1 MITKIKGTYD
11 ILPSESRK
19 WQELEEVIFQVSRL
33 YNFKEIRT
41 PIFEASELFH
51 RGVGETT
58 DIVKKETYDFS
69 DRGDRM
75 VTLRPEGTASVVR
88 SVVEN
93 KLYADP
99 NLPLKLYYVGP
110 MFRYERPQK
119 GRQRQFHQFG
129 AEAMGSFSPAVDA
142 EMIAY
147 ATTLLAALRLPKV
160 RVKVNSLGDSASKAQ
175 YREKL
180 VEYLKPRI
188 SGLCEDCQA
197 RFLDN
202 PLRVLDCKVDK
213 DSPILAEAPKPL
225 DSLTPEAKAHFDAVV
240 AHLKNMHLDFVV
252 DKSLVRGLDYY
263 THTVFELEADL
274 PTLGAQATIGGGGRY
289 NDLVETLDGPAFPS
303 VGFAFGLERLLLAL
317 ESLEKAEPEER
328 VHAFL
333 ISLGEAAKA
342 KASEI
347 LLSLRHGGLIC
358 EADFMDRPLK
368 GQFKQAE
375 RVKAMY
381 LLIQGDEEIAKGVI
395 NVKNAET
402 GVQETVE
409 LGQLYQYL
417 VQGIQSHAHHCGGEC
432 ESCNEDC

>member
-1 MITKIKGTYD
+1 
-11 ILPSESRK
+11 
-19 WQELEEVIFQVSRL
+19 
-33 YNFKEIRT
+33 
-41 PIFEASELFH
+41 
-51 RGVGETT
+51 
-58 DIVKKETYDFS
+58 
-69 DRGDRM
+69 
-75 VTLRPEGTASVVR
+75 
-88 SVVEN
+88 
-93 KLYADP
+93 
-99 NLPLKLYYVGP
+99 
-110 MFRYERPQK
+110 
-119 GRQRQFHQFG
+119 
-129 AEAMGSFSPAVDA
+129 
-142 EMIAY
+142 
-147 ATTLLAALRLPKV
+147 
-160 RVKVNSLGDSASKAQ
+160 
-175 YREKL
+175 
-180 VEYLKPRI
+180 
-188 SGLCEDCQA
+188 
-197 RFLDN
+197 
-202 PLRVLDCKVDK
+202 LRVLDCKVDK

-225 DSLTPEAKAHFDAVV
+225 DFLSPEAKAHFDAVV

-274 PTLGAQATIGGGGRY
+274 PTLGAQATLGGGGRY
-289 NDLVETLDGPAFPS
+289 NDLVETLDGPSFPS
-303 VGFAFGLERLLLAL
+303 VGFAFGLERLLLAM
-317 ESLEKAEPEER
+317 ESLEKAEPEDR

-342 KASEI
+342 KSSEI

-375 RVKAMY
+375 RVKARY

-417 VQGIQSHAHHCGGEC
+417 VQGIQSLAHHCGGEC